1 MQWNFWGDWLLKPD
15 LTIAAKLNVV
25 MLPWG
30 AFLESPANFSGPESY
45 FMSARFTL
53 KIQILLVFKTKQL
66 DCKLTRHIELVWGLK
81 ATPLSIDFDFGDIT
95 TKMNREQ

>member
-1 MQWNFWGDWLLKPD
+1 
-15 LTIAAKLNVV
+15 
-25 MLPWG
+25 
-30 AFLESPANFSGPESY
+30 
-45 FMSARFTL
+45 MSARFTL

-95 TKMNREQ
+95 TKMNRNSKIKNSFVERVHT